1 MPNRLQFEQSP
12 YLLQHRENPVDWRPW
27 GSEAFQTAREED
39 KPVFLSIGY
48 STCHWCHVMAH
59 EAFEDET
66 VAEAINRDFIPI
78 KVDRE
83 ERPDVDAV
91 YMAACV
97 AMTGSG
103 GWPLTVLLT
112 PEQTL
117 ESMYRGGLFDHVGGG
132 FARYSTDEMWL
143 VPHFEKMLYDNAL
156 LALAYTEAYQQTR
169 RPLYGEIVRRTLD
182 YVLRELRDFQGGFYC
197 GQDADSEGEEGKYYV
212 FTEGELRDLLGP
224 EDAEA
229 FCGWYGVTE
238 TGNFAGKNIL
248 NLIGREQVQREPVR
262 IRPLRERVYAY
273 RLERTCLHRD
283 DKVLAAWNGLM
294 IAALARAGLALDEP
308 RYRDAAVGA
317 AAFLK
322 RSLTEENGRLLARW
336 RAGQAAHPGKLD
348 DYAFCAWGLLEL
360 YGVTFRT
367 AYLAEAG
374 DLTARLLE
382 QFFDGKNGGFYPYAA
397 DGEQL
402 ITRTKET
409 YDGAMPSGN
418 AAAALVL
425 SRLARLTG
433 EARWRTAADL
443 QLGYLAGATRTYPAG
458 HGFAMLVFLEE
469 LWPSAE
475 LVCAARTMPE
485 ELAAFLR
492 EASRP
497 ELTVLVKTPE
507 TAKPLEELAPFT
519 EAYPIPETGVR
530 YYLCRNGACA
540 RPVDSI
546 SEVRRLLEQN

>member
-1 MPNRLQFEQSP
+1 M
-12 YLLQHRENPVDWRPW
+12 
-27 GSEAFQTAREED
+27 
-39 KPVFLSIGY
+39 
-48 STCHWCHVMAH
+48 
-59 EAFEDET
+59 
-66 VAEAINRDFIPI
+66 
-78 KVDRE
+78 
-83 ERPDVDAV
+83 
-91 YMAACV
+91 
-97 AMTGSG
+97 
-103 GWPLTVLLT
+103 
-112 PEQTL
+112 
-117 ESMYRGGLFDHVGGG
+117 
-132 FARYSTDEMWL
+132 
-143 VPHFEKMLYDNAL
+143 
-156 LALAYTEAYQQTR
+156 
-169 RPLYGEIVRRTLD
+169 
-182 YVLRELRDFQGGFYC
+182 
-197 GQDADSEGEEGKYYV
+197 
-212 FTEGELRDLLGP
+212 
-224 EDAEA
+224 
-229 FCGWYGVTE
+229 
-238 TGNFAGKNIL
+238 
-248 NLIGREQVQREPVR
+248 
-262 IRPLRERVYAY
+262 
-273 RLERTCLHRD
+273 
-283 DKVLAAWNGLM
+283 
-294 IAALARAGLALDEP
+294 
-308 RYRDAAVGA
+308 GA
-317 AAFLK
+317 AAYLK

-367 AYLAEAG
+367 AYLAEAR

-475 LVCAARTMPE
+475 LVCAAQTMPE
-485 ELAAFLR
+485 ELTAFLR

-497 ELTVLVKTPE
+497 ELTVLVKTLE

-519 EAYPIPETGVR
+519 EAYPIPEIGVR